1 MSTRNYPR
9 PRWYTVILLR
19 PDYMTNNYG
28 QDTWVEAVKARDP
41 EEAVKLARGQCHRID
56 NEGLLVVSEGLDEG
70 DADFYGSPD
79 DYFVIAVIR
88 GKHDDLT
95 PGE

>member
-19 PDYMTNNYG
+19 PDYMAIIYG
-28 QDTWVEAVKARDP
+28 LDVWMEAVKARDP
-41 EEAVKLARGQCHRID
+41 KDAVKLARGKCHRAD
-56 NEGLLVVSEGLDEG
+56 NEGRDKDAG
-70 DADFYGSPD
+70 DFCGDPD

-88 GKHDDLT
+88 GKHDNLN

>member
-19 PDYMTNNYG
+19 PDYVASNYG
-28 QDTWVEAVKARDP
+28 QDAWMEVVKARDP
-41 EEAVKLARGQCHRID
+41 KEAVKRARGQRHR
-56 NEGLLVVSEGLDEG
+56 
-70 DADFYGSPD
+70 ADIHWLAKEDFDSYGSPD

-88 GKHDDLT
+88 GKHEDLN
-95 PGE
+95 PED

>member
-9 PRWYTVILLR
+9 ARYYTVILLR

-28 QDTWVEAVKARDP
+28 QDTWMEAVKAKDP
-41 EEAVKLARGQCHRID
+41 EEAVKLARGECHLAD
-56 NEGLLVVSEGLDEG
+56 NEGL
-70 DADFYGSPD
+70 DADDGDFHGSPD

-88 GKHDDLT
+88 GKHDDLN
-95 PGE
+95 PGV